1 MNKHMIKMAVLS
13 LGVLTGI
20 SCQHKSDA
28 PNSRNNHNLSASEIQ
43 QLDTCRRQLYDGS
56 FRFWMPQNDTTYFDY
71 FFTNAEKTK
80 TDGRTLRILHYGD
93 SQIEADRI
101 TSQMRE
107 RMQQLFGGEGPG
119 LVPFKQTVPAL
130 TVKQSTDGKLVGQS
144 TYGRKPFVR
153 CEGNYGPMLRSWHMD
168 GTAKLSLNTYKG
180 RYVPERVRN
189 FSHVRI
195 LLHNLNTPTKMQL
208 SAADSINSYI
218 CKQSGVQ
225 LYDFGKGEQTESIE
239 MSLQGKSDI
248 YGLLLDGEYGVA
260 VDNIAMRGSAGTQF
274 TMVDSLQLAQAY
286 KMMDVGMI
294 LLQFGG
300 NAMPGL
306 TNQSQIAHYCKR
318 IGAQIDYLHSVCPKA
333 AIMFVGPADMG
344 VKNGGN
350 MTSHP
355 MIAALDENLRDTA
368 LAHGAAYWSVYQAM
382 GGDGSMA
389 RWVEQGLANK
399 DYIHLSHKGAA
410 MMGDILADALERQYQ
425 FYRLRNGIKS

>member
-1 MNKHMIKMAVLS
+1 MMKLAVLS

-28 PNSRNNHNLSASEIQ
+28 PNFLNNHNLSASEIQ
-43 QLDTCRRQLYDGS
+43 QLDTCRRQLYDGNY
-56 FRFWMPQNDTTYFDY
+56 RFWVPLNDTTFFDY
-71 FFTNAEKTK
+71 FFSNAENTK
-80 TDGRTLRILHYGD
+80 SDGRTLRILHYGD
-93 SQIEADRI
+93 SQIEADRV
-101 TSQMRE
+101 TSQLRD

-130 TVKQSTDGKLVGQS
+130 TVKQRTDGILIGQS
-144 TYGRKPFVR
+144 TYGNKTFVR
-153 CEGNYGPMLRSWHMD
+153 CKDGCYGPMLRSWHLN
-168 GTAKLSLNTYKG
+168 GNAKLTLYTDKG
-180 RYVPERVRN
+180 RYVPERTRN
-189 FSHVRI
+189 FSRVRI
-195 LLHNLNTPTKMQL
+195 LLHNDDIPTKMQL
-208 SAADSINSYI
+208 CIADSITSNT
-218 CKQSGVQ
+218 CRQSGVQ
-225 LYDFGKGEQTESIE
+225 LFDCSNGRQAEKIEVTLHGE
-239 MSLQGKSDI
+239 SDI
-248 YGLLLDGEYGVA
+248 YGLLLDGGYGVA

-274 TMVDSLQLAQAY
+274 TMVDSLQLVQAY
-286 KMMDVGMI
+286 QMMDVGMI

-300 NAMPGL
+300 NAMPGI

-318 IGAQIDYLHSVCPKA
+318 IGRQIDYLHAVCPEA

-350 MTSHP
+350 ITSHP
-355 MIAALDENLRDTA
+355 MIAALDDNLRDTV

-399 DYIHLSHKGAA
+399 DYIHFSYKGAA
-410 MMGDILADALERQYQ
+410 MMGGILADAMERQYQ